1 MHCALEAL
9 ADQKKC
15 DNAPDKKEQQ
25 YEYRRL
31 TIGEIH
37 SLHRSLRVQ
46 DDGCST
52 RLRLACYLTECIKK
66 RSCLIKRFIGR
77 CFVRCLCD
85 QHSNAY
91 SLCLHRNYPRVDSYA
106 TPSVSDERIKVQF
119 DDFGMPMDKTR
130 EAYNLMRNE
139 WYIYACD
146 NRSMA

>member
-15 DNAPDKKEQQ
+15 DNASDKKEQQ

-37 SLHRSLRVQ
+37 SLRRSLRVQ

-52 RLRLACYLTECIKK
+52 GLRLACYLTECIEK
-66 RSCLIKRFIGR
+66 RSCLIQRFIGR

-85 QHSNAY
+85 QH
-91 SLCLHRNYPRVDSYA
+91 R
-106 TPSVSDERIKVQF
+106 
-119 DDFGMPMDKTR
+119 
-130 EAYNLMRNE
+130 LMLAV
-139 WYIYACD
+139 YACIVTI
-146 NRSMA
+146 RASTAMPPRL